1 MYLFLCLNCRP
12 RVQLAW
18 LAQHYQTHT
27 DRRRS
32 QTERERERRERIK
45 KPFAFLFLP
54 FPDLSNC
61 TRYWYLSACKK
72 AFGFGGALHAST
84 QTQSRRRALQ
94 SPQQSDLLGS
104 QWCQL
109 AALIPFTNRSKRPCF
124 VPLLLLPHIW
134 FDFEGCPAIMLL
146 TLWSNMEVVF
156 TPITTTTTTRR
167 WRFTLVASHQRFAL
181 FHFALIPFFSF

>member
-32 QTERERERRERIK
+32 QTQRERERERRERRERIK

-61 TRYWYLSACKK
+61 TRYWSLSACKK

-104 QWCQL
+104 QWCQF

-124 VPLLLLPHIW
+124 VPLLLLPHI
-134 FDFEGCPAIMLL
+134 
-146 TLWSNMEVVF
+146 
-156 TPITTTTTTRR
+156 
-167 WRFTLVASHQRFAL
+167 
-181 FHFALIPFFSF
+181 